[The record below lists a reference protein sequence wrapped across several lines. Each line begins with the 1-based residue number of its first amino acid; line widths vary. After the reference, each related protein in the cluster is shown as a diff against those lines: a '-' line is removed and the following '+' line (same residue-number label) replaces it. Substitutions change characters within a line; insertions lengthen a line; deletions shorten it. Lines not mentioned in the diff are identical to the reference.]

1 MFQLLTYSHKEGRKM
16 KKEIIA
22 VMKRYEL
29 KYILT
34 KEQVERFQTK
44 VLSHMKVDKYGL
56 TTISSIYYDT
66 PNYTL
71 INRSIEKPLYKEKLR
86 LRSYGL
92 AKEDSPVYLEIKR
105 KNDHIVYKRRIASTE
120 KKIEEFLQGGEGLG
134 HEQIE
139 RELLAF
145 KDTYK
150 VLEPKYL
157 IIYDRVAYYEEG
169 GDLRITLDHN
179 PRYRKD
185 NLNLHTSLEGT
196 PLLKEGEAILEI
208 KVQHSVPLWLVEILS
223 AEKIYQS
230 SFSKVGTAHK
240 LEMKKMNEE
249 KIIHNKELINM
260 KGNYQYGF
268 TI

>member
-1 MFQLLTYSHKEGRKM
+1 M
-16 KKEIIA
+16 KKEIVS

-29 KYILT
+29 KYVLT
-34 KEQVERFQTK
+34 KQQVERFKTK
-44 VLSHMKVDKYGL
+44 ILEHMTIDKYGL

-71 INRSIEKPLYKEKLR
+71 INRSIEKPFYKEKIR

-92 AKEDSPVYLEIKR
+92 ADANSPVFLEIKR
-105 KNDHIVYKRRIASTE
+105 KNDKIVYKRRIATSE
-120 KKIEEFLQGGEGLG
+120 DKANKFFEEDEEFDK
-134 HEQIE
+134 EQIS

-145 KDTYK
+145 KEQYG

-157 IIYDRVAYYEEG
+157 IIYDRIAYYQDG
-169 GDLRITLDHN
+169 SDIRITLDMN
-179 PRYRKD
+179 PRYRVD

-196 PLLKEGEAILEI
+196 PLLNEGEAILEV
-208 KVQHSVPLWLVEILS
+208 KVQHSVPLWLVDILTK
-223 AEKIYQS
+223 EKIYQS

-240 LEMKKMNEE
+240 REMSNNQKVVLINQQVKMNV
-249 KIIHNKELINM
+249 
-260 KGNYQYGF
+260 KGEYQYGF